1 MGRWLAVAEKL
12 FKRPGN
18 EPLSP
23 FEVECA
29 CGHVVVG
36 QRSAVVQTP
45 ICPAC
50 RAALFVLPASVYPQP
65 KAPRRKVVLAP
76 KPQIEFVALDD
87 VVVGAEP
94 GPTAKVVAPAKTALE
109 TPAAAREAP
118 QRAPRRPVKQV
129 VRAVVDIGRLRR
141 KVFTPVRLVLA
152 GVAFVVALT
161 GWWIVHL
168 RGLDEAE
175 RVVVSASK
183 QGNLALE
190 ERDLGEASRQFRLVR
205 QALDALGRDD
215 PQARALRQIAG
226 ETSAAADLAKSS
238 LFEILHEAAE
248 AEAGGSRMAWAETF
262 HSSYRDEWIVLDV
275 RVSRAKDFVA
285 GRRFDI
291 EYPLAD
297 GMNHGVV
304 VADLDIFEN
313 LISPDGMP
321 TRVIFAAQLEDCRRD
336 RGLDRTWQIVLRPS
350 TGFFWSSPAR
360 LELLGVAA
368 DDGTKR
374 LLGEQTSRMGIVQ

>member
-1 MGRWLAVAEKL
+1 MGRWLAAAEKL

-29 CGHVVVG
+29 CGHVVAG
-36 QRSAVVQTP
+36 QRSAAVQTP

-65 KAPRRKVVLAP
+65 KAPKRKVVLAP

-94 GPTAKVVAPAKTALE
+94 GPTTKVGGTAPAKTARE

-129 VRAVVDIGRLRR
+129 VRAVADAVDIGRLRR

-190 ERDLGEASRQFRLVR
+190 EHDLGEASRQFRLVR
-205 QALDALGRDD
+205 QALDALGRND
-215 PQARALRQIAG
+215 P
-226 ETSAAADLAKSS
+226 
-238 LFEILHEAAE
+238 
-248 AEAGGSRMAWAETF
+248 
-262 HSSYRDEWIVLDV
+262 
-275 RVSRAKDFVA
+275 
-285 GRRFDI
+285 
-291 EYPLAD
+291 
-297 GMNHGVV
+297 
-304 VADLDIFEN
+304 
-313 LISPDGMP
+313 
-321 TRVIFAAQLEDCRRD
+321 
-336 RGLDRTWQIVLRPS
+336 
-350 TGFFWSSPAR
+350 
-360 LELLGVAA
+360 
-368 DDGTKR
+368 
-374 LLGEQTSRMGIVQ
+374 